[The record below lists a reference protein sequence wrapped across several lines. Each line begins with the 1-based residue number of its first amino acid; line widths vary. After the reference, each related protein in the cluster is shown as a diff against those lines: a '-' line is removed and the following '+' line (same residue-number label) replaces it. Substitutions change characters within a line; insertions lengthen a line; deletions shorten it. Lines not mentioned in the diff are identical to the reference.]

1 MAYKKEKTD
10 DPSIRDNINFA
21 STIYKFITD
30 MDRLLTLPNPNYDQ
44 YFRCV
49 EHLKSKL
56 HPYADEKFKN
66 EYSKLVKSTSRPRVS
81 PKASIRQ
88 RVTVEYYMRLEIL
101 LNELMQRVGLGL
113 EEEGYEDII

>member
-1 MAYKKEKTD
+1 MPFKNQKTD

-21 STIYKFITD
+21 STIYNFIRD

-56 HPYADEKFKN
+56 YPYADGKFLKDFKRLT
-66 EYSKLVKSTSRPRVS
+66 EGTIRSRRS
-81 PKASIRQ
+81 PKASIR
-88 RVTVEYYMRLEIL
+88 RAATVEYYMSLEIL
-101 LNELMQRVGLGL
+101 LNELMQRIGLGL
-113 EEEGYEDII
+113 EEEGMEDII